1 MSMRKSLYSVLAL
14 STGLLLTT
22 NAFAAVSGNI
32 GGTSNYLWRGV
43 TQTNDAAAIQGGIDY
58 SHDSGFYAGTWA
70 SNVDFGNDTSYE
82 LDLYA
87 GYGGSITDDLSYD
100 FGYLYYAYPDAE
112 GSIDFGEIHGA
123 INWKWVELSYSHVIN
138 AGDDVAAEPF
148 DNKDMSYLAATA
160 SFPLTEKLSLSFH
173 YGYSTGDVV
182 EAWFAEDNYAD
193 YNVTLSAD
201 TSIGT
206 VSFMVSDTD
215 LTDDDAKIALGY
227 SYSFDL

>member
-1 MSMRKSLYSVLAL
+1 MRKSLYSVLAL
-14 STGLLLTT
+14 STGLLLT
-22 NAFAAVSGNI
+22 NSAFAAVSGNI

-43 TQTNDAAAIQGGIDY
+43 TQTNDAVAIQGGIDY

-87 GYGGSITDDLSYD
+87 GYGGNITDDLSYD

-112 GSIDFGEIHGA
+112 GSIDFGELHGT
-123 INWKWVELSYSHVIN
+123 ITWKWVELSYSHVIN

-173 YGYSTGDVV
+173 YGNSTGDVV

>member
-1 MSMRKSLYSVLAL
+1 MRKSLYSVLAL
-14 STGLLLTT
+14 STGLLLTN

-43 TQTNDAAAIQGGIDY
+43 TQTNDAVAIQGGIDY

-112 GSIDFGEIHGA
+112 GSIDFGELHGT
-123 INWKWVELSYSHVIN
+123 ITWKWVELSYSHVIN

-182 EAWFAEDNYAD
+182 EAWFTEDNYAD

-201 TSIGT
+201 TGIGT
-206 VSFMVSDTD
+206 VTFMVSDTD
-215 LTDDDAKIALGY
+215 LSDDDAKIALGY

>member
-1 MSMRKSLYSVLAL
+1 MKKSLYSVLAL

-22 NAFAAVSGNI
+22 NAFATVSGNI

-43 TQTNDAAAIQGGIDY
+43 TQTNDAVAIQGGIDY

-70 SNVDFGNDTSYE
+70 SNVDFGDDTSYE

-87 GYGGSITDDLSYD
+87 GYAGSITDDLSYD
-100 FGYLYYAYPDAE
+100 VGYLYYGYPDAE
-112 GSIDFGEIHGA
+112 SSIDFGELHGA
-123 INWKWVELSYSHVIN
+123 ITWKWVELSYSHVIN
-138 AGDDVAAEPF
+138 AGDDIAAEPL

-160 SFPLTEKLSLSFH
+160 TFPLTDKLSLSFH
-173 YGYSTGDVV
+173 YGYSSGDVV
-182 EAWFAEDNYAD
+182 EAWFDEDSYAD

-201 TSIGT
+201 TSMGT
-206 VSFMVSDTD
+206 VSFIVSDTD
-215 LTDDDAKIALGY
+215 LMNDDAKITLGY

>member
-1 MSMRKSLYSVLAL
+1 MRKSLYSVLAL

-43 TQTNDAAAIQGGIDY
+43 TQTNDAVAIQGGIDY

-70 SNVDFGNDTSYE
+70 SNVDFGDDTSYE

-87 GYGGSITDDLSYD
+87 GYGGNITEDLSYD
-100 FGYLYYAYPDAE
+100 IGYLYYAYPDAE
-112 GSIDFGEIHGA
+112 GSIDFGELHGA
-123 INWKWVELSYSHVIN
+123 ITWKWFELSYSHVIN
-138 AGDDVAAEPF
+138 AGDDVAAEPL

-160 SFPLTEKLSLSFH
+160 SFPLTDKLSLSLH
-173 YGYSTGDVV
+173 YGYSSGDVV
-182 EAWFAEDNYAD
+182 ESWFDEDNYAD
-193 YNVTLSAD
+193 YNITLSAD
-201 TSIGT
+201 TSMGT

-215 LTDDDAKIALGY
+215 LQGDDAKVVLGY
-227 SYSFDL
+227 SYGFDL